1 MRDVIES
8 RNGLICYSE
17 KRREKPSW
25 VRRKK
30 AEIERSRA
38 GRTGAASLQA
48 PTLITGGAACDSAA
62 WIVVITLPHV
72 PSRSLRRR

>member
-38 GRTGAASLQA
+38 GAPVLRPYKRRHSLPEVQRA
-48 PTLITGGAACDSAA
+48 IA
-62 WIVVITLPHV
+62 LPG
-72 PSRSLRRR
+72 